1 MGTRSPRSAAMRRV
15 LSKLK
20 ELKRSAAWLGRRMS
34 PKVTRQTVS
43 GWPDVPDHY
52 VGQVAKLL
60 ELRPSEVRPDRAALY
75 LDEKPPSGQCK
86 QSIRQQA

>member
-1 MGTRSPRSAAMRRV
+1 MRRV
-15 LSKLK
+15 LQKLK
-20 ELKRSAAWLGRRMS
+20 EMRHSAAWLGRRMS

-60 ELRPSEVRPDRAALY
+60 ELCPREIRPDRAALY
-75 LDEKPPSGQCK
+75 AEKPNGSC
-86 QSIRQQA
+86 SSVRQQAS